1 MSVSPVSGHPP
12 PETMLLDVAKLVTA
26 YYAEIPDPSVPAQRV
41 AFGTSGHRGSSFEK
55 TVNEWQVLAISEA
68 ICRYR
73 REQGIGGPL
82 FLGFDTHA
90 LSVPACTTAVEVLA
104 ANGIDIMLAEQD
116 AYTPTPAVSHA
127 IVSYNRGRIMSGG
140 LADGI
145 VVTPSHNPPDNG
157 GFKYNPPNGGPADSG
172 VTGWIETRA
181 NALLDGGLKDVRR
194 MSFDRALRSART
206 REYDFMGRSVDELAD
221 VIDLDAVRG

>member
-1 MSVSPVSGHPP
+1 MKISPLAGHPP
-12 PETMLLDVAKLVTA
+12 LQAMLLDVAKLVTA
-26 YYAEIPDPSVPAQRV
+26 YYTEIPDPSVPAQRV

-55 TVNEWQVLAISEA
+55 TFNEWHVLAISEA

-82 FLGFDTHA
+82 FLGLDTHA

-104 ANGIDIMLAEQD
+104 ANGIDIMLAEHD

-127 IVSYNRGRIMSGG
+127 ILCYNRGRSTG

-145 VVTPSHNPPDNG
+145 VITPSHNPPDNG
-157 GFKYNPPNGGPADSG
+157 GFKDNPPHTGAAGSG
-172 VTGWIETRA
+172 VNGWIVA
-181 NALLDGGLKDVRR
+181 PG
-194 MSFDRALRSART
+194 
-206 REYDFMGRSVDELAD
+206 DE
-221 VIDLDAVRG
+221 VM